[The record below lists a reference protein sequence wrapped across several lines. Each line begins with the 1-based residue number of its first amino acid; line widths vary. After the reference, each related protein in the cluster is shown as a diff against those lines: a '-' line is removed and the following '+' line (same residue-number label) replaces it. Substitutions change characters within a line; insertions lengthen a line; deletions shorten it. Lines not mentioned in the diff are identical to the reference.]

1 MTSRPVVLTAALAAA
16 LLLGLGF
23 ATAEPHRGID
33 TSTPASLVA
42 SYDSLADAIL
52 AVKTTEANL
61 VRSILSTGYAHA
73 QAGVE
78 RARAALDSGD
88 ADRVRTE
95 LETLAALVAQ
105 LGAEGDNA
113 VAAVRKR
120 LIEGGHHHH
129 ADGEAKGIYDT
140 GYVIVTKAAKQ
151 QLLDA
156 SKSLA
161 TAKDRAALDAAWMR
175 VEATWN
181 DVLGKPE

>member
-78 RARAALDSGD
+78 RARAAD